1 MIKILTGY
9 SDLGGST
16 VAFVNLCNAFNKFGI
31 DCTLYGNHSW
41 HLNKCKAKKLTE
53 LTLSANDIVIY
64 HYLPIKD
71 RLGVRKQILS
81 SHETFVFPIKK
92 MGVVY
97 DALHFVS
104 KSQMEWQGL
113 DGVVIPNL
121 VEKIR
126 YTNPKNNIAG
136 VIGSIHEI
144 KNTKLSI
151 ERALQDGKKVYIFG
165 ECSDPTY
172 FQSQVAPLLGPNV
185 WYLGKFDDKEKM
197 YNMVDS
203 VYMSSIKETFNLVR
217 NECKLAGIP
226 YFGSEGSDPEVE
238 ILSEE
243 QIVEKWKTILQN

>member
-1 MIKILTGY
+1 MIRIVTGY

-16 VAFVNLCNAFNKFGI
+16 ISYVNLCNSLNKFGI
-31 DCTLYGNHSW
+31 ECILYGPNKW
-41 HLNKCKAKKLTE
+41 HLDKCRSASITEFTLTK
-53 LTLSANDIVIY
+53 NDILVY
-64 HYLPIKD
+64 HIIPIKQK
-71 RLGVRKQILS
+71 LNVKKQILS
-81 SHETFVFPIKK
+81 CHETFRFPIKQ

-113 DGVVIPNL
+113 EGVVIPNL
-121 VEKIR
+121 VEKIS
-126 YTNPKNNIAG
+126 YTNPNNNIAG

-238 ILSEE
+238 ILNEE
-243 QIVEKWKTILQN
+243 QIIERWKRLLYD